1 MAVFSRLSPLVVA
14 ALVIGGLAVPAAVAQ
29 GERGLA
35 KPGERAAPRP
45 QAKPDGKAAEKAP
58 PKEPVTRAQVLDEL
72 FRKLAGAGDAEEA
85 KGLATAIERV
95 FLRSGSDTAD
105 LLMGRALQAV
115 HRNNAELAEDLI
127 DRIIAL
133 EPDWAEAYYRR
144 ATLRAMRED
153 GSGAV
158 EDLAHTLKLEPRH
171 FAAMTGLGFT
181 LLKLERKPQALRVL
195 KQSLTLNPQGEAA
208 KKAVERLELDLDG
221 RSL

>member
-1 MAVFSRLSPLVVA
+1 MAVFSRLSPLVLA
-14 ALVIGGLAVPAAVAQ
+14 ALLSVGLAAPAAVAQ

-35 KPGERAAPRP
+35 KPSDRGAPRT
-45 QAKPDGKAAEKAP
+45 QGKAEEKAP

-72 FRKLAGAGDAEEA
+72 FRKLAAAGDAEEA

-127 DRIIAL
+127 DRVIAL

-158 EDLAHTLKLEPRH
+158 EDLAYTLKLEPRH